1 MDGASKNLDKTIAP
15 VLRCKAEGR
24 RPSLATQF
32 FLYGEQ
38 PKSAGDLYAHL
49 EPLAARS
56 LPANWII
63 QPHSHRDLH
72 HVFLFLRGGG
82 IAHADDRTIDCSPPC
97 ILIVPAGVV
106 HSFRFEKNSVGTV
119 LTFSDP
125 LLRLVSSRCPDV
137 ATAFERTLC
146 VPAFE
151 KKQLDAAL
159 RELELELGWA
169 APAHEFA
176 VESLLSTILIWVHRL
191 YHCAQQ
197 KAQTAVGPRAML
209 VARYRALV
217 EKRFREHPSME
228 ESAHALGVT
237 PARLRNACR
246 SLTGAPPGEIL
257 KARLNLEAQ
266 RLMRFSD
273 LGIGQIALQLGFE
286 DPAYFSR
293 FFTKMSG
300 SSPRAF
306 RIRMHQETE
315 KAGP

>member
-1 MDGASKNLDKTIAP
+1 MLQSNRAG
-15 VLRCKAEGR
+15 
-24 RPSLATQF
+24 PSLVTQF

-38 PKSAGDLYAHL
+38 PKSAGDRFAHL

-56 LPANWII
+56 RPANWII

-82 IAHADDRTIDCSPPC
+82 IVHADERTIDCRPPC

-106 HSFRFEKNSVGTV
+106 HSFRFERNSVGTV

-125 LLRLVSSRCPDV
+125 LLRLASSRYPDI
-137 ATAFERTLC
+137 ATAFERALC
-146 VPAFE
+146 VPAFVN
-151 KKQLDAAL
+151 KQLDAAL
-159 RELELELGWA
+159 KELELELGWA

-191 YHCAQQ
+191 HHCAQQ

-217 EKRFREHPSME
+217 EKRFREHPSMK
-228 ESAHALGVT
+228 ESAQAMGVA
-237 PARLRNACR
+237 PARLRNACK

-266 RLMRFSD
+266 RLMRYSN
-273 LGIGQIALQLGFE
+273 LSIGQIALQLGFE

-306 RIRMHQETE
+306 RAKMHLEAQ
-315 KAGP
+315 KAGI